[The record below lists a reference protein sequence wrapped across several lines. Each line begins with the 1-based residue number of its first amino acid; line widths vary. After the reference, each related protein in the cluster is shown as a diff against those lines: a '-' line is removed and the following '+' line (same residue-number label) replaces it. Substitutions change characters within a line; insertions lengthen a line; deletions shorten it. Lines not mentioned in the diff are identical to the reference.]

1 MTIMVIHGTGI
12 LHASISPI
20 RERPPYN
27 NSPTALQEDRMG
39 DGGSTVSGWFLVL
52 APGRFRLL
60 SDTDVERDEKLSNVR
75 SQIIDGPTG
84 LDSASPVEFESSAR
98 AAVLGRLV
106 PVSIDSSFRI
116 VVPKEVLPAEQD
128 RWAFVLLFSMGY
140 LEIWLANIYN
150 DALACPLYSAL

>member
-1 MTIMVIHGTGI
+1 MAQAFFTPVFLQSGKDRRITIPQQHCKKIAWVT
-12 LHASISPI
+12 
-20 RERPPYN
+20 
-27 NSPTALQEDRMG
+27 
-39 DGGSTVSGWFLVL
+39 GGSTVSGWFLVL